1 MPPYVNKN
9 TNNPITKPNY
19 LVVNG
24 RVTKAG
30 YDFLKM
36 LNVYY
41 KAGRMDRLGRLGHWI
56 GLLF

>member
-41 KAGRMDRLGRLGHWI
+41 KAGRMDRLGRLGH
-56 GLLF
+56 